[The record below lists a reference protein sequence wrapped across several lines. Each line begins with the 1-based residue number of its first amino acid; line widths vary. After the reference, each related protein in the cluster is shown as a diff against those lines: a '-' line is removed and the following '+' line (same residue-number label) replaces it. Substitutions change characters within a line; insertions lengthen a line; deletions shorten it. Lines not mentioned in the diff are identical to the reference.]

1 METEGLERVLDYIDT
16 HISEKISLA
25 ELAELAGYSPFLFQ
39 QTVFEDHGNFGDRI
53 YRIRKLQ
60 ACAG

>member
-25 ELAELAGYSPFLFQ
+25 ELAELAGYSPFYFSRLFS
-39 QTVFEDHGNFGDRI
+39 RI
-53 YRIRKLQ
+53 MGISR
-60 ACAG
+60 